1 MHPAARAFVTFIV
14 WAATAAVLAPIC
26 FFGTIL
32 LAGPHSDILPSIL
45 QPAVVL
51 LALALFLVAPLWI
64 ARRVWRRT
72 QPPSPPTAGSPAP

>member
-1 MHPAARAFVTFIV
+1 MHPAARAFVTLIV

-32 LAGPHSDILPSIL
+32 LAGPHSDMLPSLL
-45 QPAVVL
+45 QPPVL
-51 LALALFLVAPLWI
+51 LLGWAIFLVAPIWI

-72 QPPSPPTAGSPAP
+72 QRPEPPSSPAP

>member
-1 MHPAARAFVTFIV
+1 MHPAARVIVTGIV
-14 WAATAAVLAPIC
+14 WAATTAVLAPIC

-51 LALALFLVAPLWI
+51 LALALLLAVPLWL
-64 ARRVWRRT
+64 ARRVWIRT
-72 QPPSPPTAGSPAP
+72 GRTT